1 MCYFNPSSAG
11 QVAVEVEL
19 LLQLQGL
26 VARVGRAGPF
36 AFRAAYVVMTYV
48 QLAHPG
54 VDLGLGGRRRARLAL
69 RARLLA
75 AGGGVLLGSGRRAN
89 PLSAAD
95 VGAAG
100 VGRGA
105 AGVAQGVFPAVVA
118 VAAGRG
124 GHGGAG
130 QRVGRRR
137 VRGRGRLAVPG
148 LGGRRA
154 GARRVAAG
162 ALPGAKVAGA
172 RAADAEIHA
181 IVAVAVPAGVH
192 ARRVPEL
199 LAHGTMISIIMQLVV
214 RAIWIATAK

>member
-1 MCYFNPSSAG
+1 
-11 QVAVEVEL
+11 
-19 LLQLQGL
+19 
-26 VARVGRAGPF
+26 
-36 AFRAAYVVMTYV
+36 MTYV

-54 VDLGLGGRRRARLAL
+54 VDLGLGRRRRARLAL

-100 VGRGA
+100 VSRGA

-118 VAAGRG
+118 VAARRG
-124 GHGGAG
+124 GHCGTG
-130 QRVGRRR
+130 QRIGRRR

-148 LGGRRA
+148 LGGRRVGA
-154 GARRVAAG
+154 GPVAAG
-162 ALPGAKVAGA
+162 ALPGAKVARA